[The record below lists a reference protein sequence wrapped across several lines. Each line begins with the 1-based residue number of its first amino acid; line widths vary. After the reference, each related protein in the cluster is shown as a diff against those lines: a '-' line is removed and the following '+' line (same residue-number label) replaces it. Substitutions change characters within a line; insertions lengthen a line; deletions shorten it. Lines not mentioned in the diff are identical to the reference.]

1 MISEI
6 SLKESREA
14 LARRRMGR
22 LGCCFNDSPYVVPV
36 NYFLEGDFIYIHS
49 LPGQKIDIMRGNPR
63 ACLQV
68 DEIESDYNWLSVL
81 VFGRYEEITDLQE
94 REEKLAALFR
104 HLPHLTP
111 VESRSLSGQ
120 DQTILFRIQIE
131 HLSGVSERWG

>member
-6 SLKESREA
+6 SLRESRET

-22 LGCCFNDSPYVVPV
+22 LGCCFNDSPYVVPGS
-36 NYFLEGDFIYIHS
+36 YYLEGDCIYIHS
-49 LPGQKIDIMRGNPR
+49 LPGQKIDILRGNPR

-94 REEKLAALFR
+94 REEKLAAL
-104 HLPHLTP
+104 
-111 VESRSLSGQ
+111 SRSHRPKANRTNAG
-120 DQTILFRIQIE
+120 
-131 HLSGVSERWG
+131 

>member
-6 SLKESREA
+6 SLRESREV
-14 LARRRMGR
+14 LTRLRVGK
-22 LGCCFNDSPYVVPV
+22 LGCCFNNSPYVVPV
-36 NYFLEGDFIYIHS
+36 SYYLEGDSIYIHS
-49 LPGQKIDIMRGNPR
+49 LPGQKIDILRGNPR

-68 DEIESDYNWLSVL
+68 DEIETNYNWISVL
-81 VFGRYEEITDLQE
+81 VFGDYEEITDLEE

-120 DQTILFRIQIE
+120 DQTILFRIRIE
-131 HLSGVSERWG
+131 HLSGVCERWG